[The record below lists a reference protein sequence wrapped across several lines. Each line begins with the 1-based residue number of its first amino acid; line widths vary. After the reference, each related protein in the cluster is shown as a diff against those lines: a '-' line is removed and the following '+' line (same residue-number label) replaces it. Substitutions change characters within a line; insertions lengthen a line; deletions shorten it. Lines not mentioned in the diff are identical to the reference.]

1 MPASILAIDI
11 GSVKVCAAIAQQ
23 DSKGLRI
30 AGTGIARAQGLKK
43 GIITNIELAS
53 KAIKEAYESAHR
65 IAGTSPKKAIVSL
78 SGAYVKS
85 TNSNGIVN
93 IPNKEISLDEINR
106 VMQTAIYNA
115 NIPHEYEIVHALPY
129 KFRVDDQDFIED
141 PLGMN
146 AARLEADVHIITA
159 HKSSLFN
166 IKKAIKQAGIDVDCV
181 VLGGYASAIATLTP
195 EDKELG
201 ACVIDMGGSTCDLVI
216 HSGNSIVYNDFLAV
230 GSMHITNDLSIAL
243 HTPLQTAEEIKVQF
257 GDLSEPRNDYIEIPI
272 IGDENETHQVSLEI
286 VYNVIHARVQETLM
300 ILANSIEKSGLKD
313 QLGAGVILTG
323 GMTKLGGI
331 RDLATATFDNM
342 PVRIARPK
350 AIEGLDESLHD
361 PQFSTL
367 VGLLLYGAGEHTM
380 YEIDSNRRLR
390 YKNEEQ
396 FSDTMIEEE
405 ITPIPR
411 TAFEEREP
419 EEQEKAPALD
429 DLSNMAH
436 FEEQKSSVKDIF
448 TKFKSWLTQ
457 LF

>member
-1 MPASILAIDI
+1 MPASILAIDV
-11 GSVKVCAAIAQQ
+11 GSTKISAAIAQQ
-23 DSKGLRI
+23 DDKCLRI
-30 AGTGIARAQGLKK
+30 AGTGVARAQGLKK
-43 GIITNIELAS
+43 GVITNIDLAS
-53 KAIKEAYESAHR
+53 KAIKEACESAYR

-166 IKKAIKQAGIDVDCV
+166 IKKAVRQAGIEVDTV
-181 VLGGYASAIATLTP
+181 VLGGYAAAIATLSQ

-201 ACVIDMGGSTCDLVI
+201 ACVIDMGGSTCELVI

-230 GSMHITNDLSIAL
+230 GSMHITSDLSIAL
-243 HTPLQTAEEIKVQF
+243 HTPLQTAEEIKIHF
-257 GDLSEPRNDYIEIPI
+257 GDLSEPKNDYIEIPI

-313 QLGAGVILTG
+313 QLGAGIVLTG
-323 GMTKLGGI
+323 GMTKLSGI
-331 RDLATATFDNM
+331 RELASAIFDNL
-342 PVRIARPK
+342 PVRIAKPK
-350 AIEGLDESLHD
+350 PIEGLDESLQD
-361 PQFSTL
+361 PQYSAL

-390 YKNEEQ
+390 YKNEET
-396 FSDTMIEEE
+396 FTDTMHEEAIAPIPQTSLEEMEE
-405 ITPIPR
+405 IEDTKV
-411 TAFEEREP
+411 
-419 EEQEKAPALD
+419 QSLD

-436 FEEQKSSVKDIF
+436 FEEEKHSFKDIF

>member
-43 GIITNIELAS
+43 GVITNIELAS

-65 IAGTSPKKAIVSL
+65 IAGTSPNKAIVSL

-201 ACVIDMGGSTCDLVI
+201 ACIIDMGGSTCDLVI

-272 IGDENETHQVSLEI
+272 IGDEEQTHQVSLEI

-323 GMTKLGGI
+323 GMTKLGGL
-331 RDLATATFDNM
+331 RELATATFDNM

-350 AIEGLDESLHD
+350 KIEGLDESLHD

-396 FSDTMIEEE
+396 FTDTMLEEE
-405 ITPIPR
+405 ITQIPR
-411 TAFEEREP
+411 TSFEEREP
-419 EEQEKAPALD
+419 EEQEKAPTLD

-436 FEEQKSSVKDIF
+436 FEEQKSSFKDIF

>member
-1 MPASILAIDI
+1 MPASILAIDV
-11 GSVKVCAAIAQQ
+11 GSTKISAAIAQQ
-23 DSKGLRI
+23 DDKGLRI
-30 AGTGIARAQGLKK
+30 AGTGVARAQGLKK
-43 GIITNIELAS
+43 GVITNIDLAS
-53 KAIKEAYESAHR
+53 KAIKEACESAYR

-106 VMQTAIYNA
+106 VMQTAIYNT

-166 IKKAIKQAGIDVDCV
+166 IKKAVRQAGIEVDTV
-181 VLGGYASAIATLTP
+181 VLGGYAAAIATLSQ

-201 ACVIDMGGSTCDLVI
+201 ACVIDMGGSTCELVI

-230 GSMHITNDLSIAL
+230 GSMHITSDLSIAL
-243 HTPLQTAEEIKVQF
+243 HTPLQTAEEIKIHF
-257 GDLSEPRNDYIEIPI
+257 GDLSEPKNDYIEIPI

-313 QLGAGVILTG
+313 QLGAGIVLTG
-323 GMTKLGGI
+323 GMTKLSGI
-331 RDLATATFDNM
+331 RELASAIFDNL
-342 PVRIARPK
+342 PVRIAKPK
-350 AIEGLDESLHD
+350 PIEGLDESLQD
-361 PQFSTL
+361 PQYSAL

-390 YKNEEQ
+390 YKNEET
-396 FSDTMIEEE
+396 FTDTMHEEAIAPIPQTSLEEMEE
-405 ITPIPR
+405 IEDTKV
-411 TAFEEREP
+411 
-419 EEQEKAPALD
+419 QSLD

-436 FEEQKSSVKDIF
+436 FEEEKHSFKDIF